1 MFDVKDIQSKIHL
14 VLPEGTVVTAHTE
27 KGHFYEIRDA
37 YVKDVL
43 KRESVTY
50 PSVTGKLQV
59 LKDPSIANF
68 KMNRACD
75 YIFANFSKMNEE
87 NLMDY
92 LTEAKEAGTLIFEE
106 AGHIGTMIHDCR
118 EEYFREWIK
127 RGIKPSYDAVDYVPK
142 DQYDTR
148 AVSSLRALDQFIK
161 ETGYTP
167 VACELFV
174 YSHKWE
180 TAGTLDDLGIMR
192 WPFSGREGDVK
203 CNHELI
209 YNSNTNVGHCLT
221 CSLKYRMSFVLMD
234 VKTSNQFKDHYF
246 FQVGMYYDMLKQLI
260 KVAGVDLKI
269 GHTFILKLSKE
280 DGRYKIEDLQSPSQI
295 ATYSKAM
302 LRTAKGVEIIK
313 NRRKDNQKT
322 VIEI

>member
-1 MFDVKDIQSKIHL
+1 MFDVKEIQKKIRL
-14 VLPEGTVVTAHTE
+14 TIPEGAIVTDHNE
-27 KGHFYEIRDA
+27 KGHFYKVVDA

-68 KMNRACD
+68 KMNRAMD
-75 YIFANFSKMNEE
+75 YIFSNFDNMNHG
-87 NLMDY
+87 NLMEH
-92 LTEAKEAGTLIFEE
+92 LTEAKQASTLIFED
-106 AGHIGTMIHDCR
+106 AGHIGTTIHDIR
-118 EEYFREWIK
+118 EDYFQKWIDTGVRPADIFSFIPEVKKDK
-127 RGIKPSYDAVDYVPK
+127 RI
-142 DQYDTR
+142 
-148 AVSSLRALDQFIK
+148 VSALRAIDQFVN
-161 ETGYTP
+161 ETGYIP

-174 YSHKWE
+174 YSHKFE

-192 WPFSGREGDVK
+192 WPFSGREGDLS
-203 CNHELI
+203 CQHELI
-209 YNSNTNVGHCLT
+209 YNSEKNVGHCLK
-221 CSLKYRMSFVLMD
+221 CSLKYRMAFVLMD
-234 VKTSNQFKDHYF
+234 LKTSNQFKDHYF
-246 FQVGMYYDMLKQLI
+246 FQVGIYYDMFKQLAKI
-260 KVAGVDLKI
+260 AGVDLKI
-269 GHTFILKLSKE
+269 DHAFILKASKE